1 MVKNVLRR
9 KLVRDMWHNRM
20 QFLAVIL
27 LCALGTWV
35 FSGLDAA
42 WRMLDLSA
50 QTYFDEQNVAD
61 VWITLSSA
69 DREALE
75 RVRGI
80 GTLVNRGALA
90 VRRRLDRKLEFTQ
103 MILAAGR
110 TPHTDHLVVTR
121 QQPDDA
127 TAAALGLC
135 AAQTVLVVGKRLLAD
150 DRTVL
155 YCTDFISLAL
165 FPGERVDGIDFTR
178 PIFSILQEHCGIETT
193 TAVTRL
199 HAVRGDAAARR
210 LLGCGP
216 ESALLELEET
226 CYSHL
231 CRPVLR
237 SRTLYTDYLDLAFVR
252 RLSG

>member
-1 MVKNVLRR
+1 MSRTSQRAARPGGALISAQVVQTLLAELRTGR
-9 KLVRDMWHNRM
+9 YASAARLPPELTLARTLGVSRSVVRD
-20 QFLAVIL
+20 
-27 LCALGTWV
+27 ALGELERAGYV
-35 FSGLDAA
+35 
-42 WRMLDLSA
+42 
-50 QTYFDEQNVAD
+50 
-61 VWITLSSA
+61 
-69 DREALE
+69 E

-150 DRTVL
+150 DRPVL
-155 YCTDFISLAL
+155 YCTDFIPLAL

-226 CYSHL
+226 ISQCIT
-231 CRPVLR
+231 RR
-237 SRTLYTDYLDLAFVR
+237 WQDYDMPGEVKY
-252 RLSG
+252 

>member
-1 MVKNVLRR
+1 MSRTSQRAARPGGALISAQVVQTLLAELRTGR
-9 KLVRDMWHNRM
+9 YASAARLPPELTLARTLGVSRSVVRD
-20 QFLAVIL
+20 
-27 LCALGTWV
+27 ALGELERAGYV
-35 FSGLDAA
+35 
-42 WRMLDLSA
+42 
-50 QTYFDEQNVAD
+50 
-61 VWITLSSA
+61 
-69 DREALE
+69 E

-135 AAQTVLVVGKRLLAD
+135 AAQTVLAD
-150 DRTVL
+150 DRPVL
-155 YCTDFISLAL
+155 YCTDFIPLAL

>member
-1 MVKNVLRR
+1 MSRTSQRAARPGGALISAQVVQTLLAELRTGR
-9 KLVRDMWHNRM
+9 YASAARLPPELTLARTLGVSRSVVRD
-20 QFLAVIL
+20 
-27 LCALGTWV
+27 ALGELERAGYV
-35 FSGLDAA
+35 
-42 WRMLDLSA
+42 
-50 QTYFDEQNVAD
+50 
-61 VWITLSSA
+61 
-69 DREALE
+69 E

-150 DRTVL
+150 DRPVL
-155 YCTDFISLAL
+155 YCTDFIPLAL

-216 ESALLELEET
+216 ESALLEPVIPT
-226 CYSHL
+226 CAGRCCAAGRCTPIIWTWRL
-231 CRPVLR
+231 CAGCP
-237 SRTLYTDYLDLAFVR
+237 AKR
-252 RLSG
+252 RR

>member
-1 MVKNVLRR
+1 MSRTSQR
-9 KLVRDMWHNRM
+9 AARPGG
-20 QFLAVIL
+20 
-27 LCALGTWV
+27 ALI
-35 FSGLDAA
+35 
-42 WRMLDLSA
+42 SA
-50 QTYFDEQNVAD
+50 QVVQ
-61 VWITLSSA
+61 TLLAELRTGRYASA
-69 DREALE
+69 ARLPPELTLAARWGSAAASCGTPWASWNAQVMWK

-150 DRTVL
+150 DRPVL
-155 YCTDFISLAL
+155 YCTDFIPLAL

-178 PIFSILQEHCGIETT
+178 RSSPSCRN
-193 TAVTRL
+193 TA
-199 HAVRGDAAARR
+199 
-210 LLGCGP
+210 
-216 ESALLELEET
+216 AL
-226 CYSHL
+226 
-231 CRPVLR
+231 RQPPP
-237 SRTLYTDYLDLAFVR
+237 
-252 RLSG
+252 